1 MFSDMSSKSDWTV
14 HESED
19 DSSPGCHRLDVW
31 SEGECL
37 WFLYLLE

>member
-19 DSSPGCHRLDVW
+19 DSSPDHRLDVW
-31 SEGECL
+31 SEGGCL